1 MTAGHGETAVGELDR
16 FFAVSLDLM
25 VIASVDGTFK
35 RVSPAVTPI
44 LGWTPEEFIARPYLN
59 WVHPDDRERTAREV
73 ERQMREG
80 QMVLRFENRYRHRD
94 GSWRVLSWRSVPQ
107 PGGLMYAMARD
118 VTERRQREEDVVR
131 RNEELQA
138 HTAGLE
144 QANATLA
151 RGRDDLKR
159 LFESLPGLYLIL
171 RPDLT
176 IVTASEAYL
185 QATLTKREAIV
196 GRGLFEVFPDNPDDP
211 RADGVAKLRASL
223 DRVLATG
230 EADTMAIQHYD
241 VRRPD
246 GTFEEKY
253 WSPVNA
259 PMRDADGR
267 LQYII
272 HRVEDVTEFARQ
284 RQAGDSVELQRK
296 LDQLAAEVFHS
307 GQEVQAAK
315 RRLEAANEELAEFSH
330 SVSHDLR
337 APLRHV
343 QGYVQMLA
351 RELGGNLSPEA
362 QRYLGVIT
370 SSAQRMGNLIDDL
383 LAFSRMGR
391 TELRD
396 AIVDLDGVVA
406 GERRQCEEA
415 AAGRSIE
422 WEIAPLP
429 KVRGDAAMLRVVFAN
444 LLGNAVKYTRGRE
457 TARIAVTVAG
467 TEEGR
472 VIVAVRD
479 NGAGFDMKYAGK
491 LFGVFQRLHHADE
504 FEGTGIGLA
513 NVRRVVTRHGGRVW
527 AEGAVGQGAVIF
539 LTLAPAET

>member
-1 MTAGHGETAVGELDR
+1 MTPEPGAAATGDLDR

-25 VIASVDGTFK
+25 VIASADGTFK
-35 RVSPAVTPI
+35 RVSPAVTSI
-44 LGWTPEEFIARPYLN
+44 LGWSPEEFLARPYLD
-59 WVHPDDRERTAREV
+59 WVHPDDRDRTAREV
-73 ERQMREG
+73 ERQVREG
-80 QMVLRFENRYRHRD
+80 QIVLRFENRYLHRD
-94 GSWRVLSWRSVPQ
+94 GTWRILSWRSVPQ

-118 VTERRQREEDVVR
+118 VTERRRRE
-131 RNEELQA
+131 NEIARLNEQLQA
-138 HTAGLE
+138 QTAELE
-144 QANATLA
+144 AANAALA
-151 RGRDDLKR
+151 RGRDDLER
-159 LFESLPGLYLIL
+159 LFESLPGLYLVL

-185 QATLTKREAIV
+185 QATLTKRDAIV
-196 GRGLFEVFPDNPDDP
+196 GRGLFEVFPDNPNDP
-211 RADGVAKLRASL
+211 KADGVVKLKASL
-223 DRVLATG
+223 ERVLATG
-230 EADTMAIQHYD
+230 ESDTMAIQHYD

-259 PMRDADGR
+259 PMRGEDGR

-272 HRVEDVTEFARQ
+272 HRVEDVTEFVRQ
-284 RQAGDSVELQRK
+284 RAAGDPREMQQK
-296 LDQLAAEVFHS
+296 LDQLAAEVFRS
-307 GQEVQAAK
+307 TQEVQAAK

-343 QGYVQMLA
+343 QGYVQMLS
-351 RELGGNLSPEA
+351 RELGTNLTPEA
-362 QRYLGVIT
+362 QRHLGVIA
-370 SSAQRMGNLIDDL
+370 SSAQRMGVLIDDL
-383 LAFSRMGR
+383 LSFSRMGR

-396 AIVDLDGVVA
+396 TVVDLNAIVA
-406 GERRQCEEA
+406 GERRQCEDA
-415 AAGRSIE
+415 AAGRSID
-422 WEIAPLP
+422 WQIASLP

-444 LLGNAVKYTRGRE
+444 LLGNAVKYTRGRQS
-457 TARIAVTVAG
+457 ARIEVAVAG
-467 TEEGR
+467 TEAGR

-513 NVRRVVTRHGGRVW
+513 TVRRVIARHGGRVW
-527 AEGAVGQGAVIF
+527 AEGAVGQGATVF
-539 LTLAPAET
+539 LTLASAES

>member
-1 MTAGHGETAVGELDR
+1 MTTGRGEAAVGEVDR
-16 FFAVSLDLM
+16 FFAASLDLM

-131 RNEELQA
+131 RNEELQVQ
-138 HTAGLE
+138 TAGLE

-196 GRGLFEVFPDNPDDP
+196 GRGLFEVFPDNPGDP

-223 DRVLATG
+223 DRVLVTG

-272 HRVEDVTEFARQ
+272 HRVEDVTEFVRQ
-284 RQAGDSVELQRK
+284 RLAGDSVELQRK
-296 LDQLAAEVFHS
+296 LDQLAAEVFRS

-343 QGYVQMLA
+343 QGYVQMLT

-370 SSAQRMGNLIDDL
+370 SSAQRMSNLIDDL

-429 KVRGDAAMLRVVFAN
+429 KVRGDAAMLRVAFAN

-457 TARIAVTVAG
+457 PARIAVTVAG

-513 NVRRVVTRHGGRVW
+513 TVRRVVARHGGRVW
-527 AEGAVGQGAVIF
+527 AEGTVGQGAVIF